1 MDADRIWLLI
11 GFLGQGLF
19 AMRFLVQW
27 LHSERRRESVVPL
40 AFWYFSLAGGV
51 TLLAYASYRLDPV
64 FMAGQAFGLLVY
76 SRNLTLIRGQRRRGS
91 VGPS

>member
-19 AMRFLVQW
+19 ATRFLVQW

-64 FMAGQAFGLLVY
+64 FMAGQAFGLLIY
-76 SRNLTLIRGQRRRGS
+76 SRNLALIRGQRRRGS